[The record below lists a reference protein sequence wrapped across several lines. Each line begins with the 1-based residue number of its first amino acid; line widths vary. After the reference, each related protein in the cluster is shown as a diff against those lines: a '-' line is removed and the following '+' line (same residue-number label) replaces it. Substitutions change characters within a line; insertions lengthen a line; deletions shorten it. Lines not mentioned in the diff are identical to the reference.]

1 MLNQESSVIN
11 LRQLNWTNNN
21 RDVLSLAIETNIQDP
36 TNATLLVHVK
46 QAASLEQVINS
57 SWSVISTDF
66 VPVIENT
73 AYNITLGVSAKD
85 VNRLH
90 SKVYYFDSNM
100 TEISS
105 DFIFGGKDG
114 TFEGNLSKA
123 VSPPPEAKFVELQT
137 VGQTDSWKGC
147 GVFFA

>member
-85 VNRLH
+85 VNQ
-90 SKVYYFDSNM
+90 
-100 TEISS
+100 T
-105 DFIFGGKDG
+105 
-114 TFEGNLSKA
+114 TFKSLL
-123 VSPPPEAKFVELQT
+123 F
-137 VGQTDSWKGC
+137 
-147 GVFFA
+147 